1 VVFKWSFY
9 IAPSYPTCCTA
20 IVGTIVVAM
29 HPASEK
35 PEHALPVFVTE
46 QLKQLIYSGEHQPGE
61 RFNAAVYDL
70 RALVLGL
77 GFAAERATEH
87 FAENHKVRFVELL
100 NGMDRAS
107 EAENP
112 NLDYEL
118 NLQFHALV
126 LQLANNQR
134 TQAAYDDCGQ
144 ELNKKFITS
153 PSFTT

>member
-1 VVFKWSFY
+1 VVFKWSFC

-20 IVGTIVVAM
+20 IAGTIVAAM

-61 RFNAAVYDL
+61 RFNEAVYDL
-70 RALVLGL
+70 RALVF

-87 FAENHKVRFVELL
+87 ITENHKVRFVELL

-107 EAENP
+107 EAEKP
-112 NLDYEL
+112 NLYYEL

-126 LQLANNQR
+126 LQLAINQR
-134 TQAAYDDCGQ
+134 AQAAYDDCGQ

>member
-1 VVFKWSFY
+1 M
-9 IAPSYPTCCTA
+9 PSRAKAALALRMGTSRGPVPEAIRMLTGLGLVTA
-20 IVGTIVVAM
+20 VLNRG
-29 HPASEK
+29 
-35 PEHALPVFVTE
+35 VFVRQMSMRE
-46 QLKQLIYSGEHQPGE
+46 MLEL
-61 RFNAAVYDL
+61 YDL
-70 RALVLGL
+70 RALVF

-87 FAENHKVRFVELL
+87 ITENHKVHFEELL

-112 NLDYEL
+112 NLYYEL

-134 TQAAYDDCGQ
+134 AQAAYDDFGQ